1 MKIVIRPF
9 ENSDA
14 AAFVEAVRESLE
26 SLIPW
31 MVWAHEDYAE
41 EEALKWFSYTHL
53 QRRLGVANEYGLFT
67 QDGRLLGGAGLRYS
81 SGPDIP
87 AALGY
92 WVRSSEQRKG
102 IARQAVR
109 QITTQAF
116 EQPDIDVIEILAAES
131 NIASR
136 TVATSVGAELIA
148 IRYGLIVL
156 QSGPINTAI
165 YRLYRPHQ
173 VAE

>member
-9 ENSDA
+9 ESCDA
-14 AAFVEAVRESLE
+14 IAFVEAVRESLN

-31 MVWAHEDYAE
+31 MVWAHEDYTA
-41 EEALKWFSYTHL
+41 EEALKWFSYTYL
-53 QRRLGVANEYGLFT
+53 QRRQGVANECGLFT
-67 QDGRLLGGAGLRYS
+67 EDGRFLGGVGLRYS
-81 SGPDIP
+81 CGPDIP

-102 IARQAVR
+102 IASQAVR
-109 QITTQAF
+109 QIASQAF

-136 TVATSVGAELIA
+136 AVATRAGAELIA
-148 IRYGLIVL
+148 LRYGLIVL
-156 QSGPINTAI
+156 QSGPVNTAI
-165 YRLYRPHQ
+165 YRLYRTHQ

>member
-14 AAFVEAVRESLE
+14 AAFVEAVRESLK

-31 MVWAHEDYAE
+31 MVWAHEDYTE
-41 EEALKWFSYTHL
+41 EDALKWFSYTHL
-53 QRRLGVANEYGLFT
+53 QRRQGVANECGLFT
-67 QDGRLLGGAGLRYS
+67 EDGRLLGGVGLRYS

-92 WVRSSEQRKG
+92 WVRCSEQRKG
-102 IARQAVR
+102 IARQAVC
-109 QITTQAF
+109 QIAAQAF

-136 TVATSVGAELIA
+136 AVATRVGAELIA

-156 QSGPINTAI
+156 KSGPINTAI

>member
-9 ENSDA
+9 ESCDA
-14 AAFVEAVRESLE
+14 IAFVEAVRESLN

-31 MVWAHEDYAE
+31 MVWAHEDYTA

-53 QRRLGVANEYGLFT
+53 QRRQGVANECGLFT
-67 QDGRLLGGAGLRYS
+67 EDGRFLGGVGLRYS
-81 SGPDIP
+81 CGPDIP

-102 IARQAVR
+102 IASQAVR
-109 QITTQAF
+109 QIASQAF
-116 EQPDIDVIEILAAES
+116 EQTDIDVIEILAAES

-136 TVATSVGAELIA
+136 AVATRAGAELIA
-148 IRYGLIVL
+148 LRYGLIVL
-156 QSGPINTAI
+156 QSGPVNTAI
-165 YRLYRPHQ
+165 YRLYRTHQ

>member
-9 ENSDA
+9 ENRDA
-14 AAFVEAVRESLE
+14 GAFAQAVRESLH
-26 SLIPW
+26 SLLPW
-31 MVWAHEDYAE
+31 MVWAHEDYSAE
-41 EEALKWFSYTHL
+41 DALKWFSYTAL
-53 QRRLGVANEYGLFT
+53 QRRQGAANECGLFT
-67 QDGRLLGGAGLRYS
+67 EDGRLLGGIGLRYS

-102 IARQAVR
+102 IARQAVQ
-109 QITTQAF
+109 QIAMEAF
-116 EQPDIDVIEILAAES
+116 QQPDIDEIEILAGES

-136 TVATSVGAELIA
+136 AVATSVGAELIA

-156 QSGPINTAI
+156 DSGPVNTAI
-165 YRLYRPHQ
+165 YRLYRTPQ
-173 VAE
+173 TAR

>member
-1 MKIVIRPF
+1 MKIIIRPF

-14 AAFVEAVRESLE
+14 AAFTDAVRESLGD
-26 SLIPW
+26 LIPW
-31 MVWAHEDYAE
+31 MVWAHKDYTT
-41 EEALKWFSYTHL
+41 EEALEWFSYTHL
-53 QRRLGVANEYGLFT
+53 QRSQGVANELGLFAE
-67 QDGRLLGGAGLRYS
+67 DGRLLGGAGLRYS

-109 QITTQAF
+109 QIISEAF
-116 EQPDIDVIEILAAES
+116 QQPDIDVIEILAGEN

-136 TVATSVGAELIA
+136 AVALSAGAELLA

-156 QSGPINTAI
+156 ESGPINTAI

-173 VAE
+173 AAQ

>member
-14 AAFVEAVRESLE
+14 TAFVEAVRESLK

-31 MVWAHEDYAE
+31 MVWAHEDYAA

-53 QRRLGVANEYGLFT
+53 QRRQGVADEYGLFT
-67 QDGRLLGGAGLRYS
+67 EDGRFLGGVGLRYS
-81 SGPDIP
+81 GGPDMP

-109 QITTQAF
+109 QIAAQAF
-116 EQPDIDVIEILAAES
+116 EQPDIDAIEILAAEN

-136 TVATSVGAELIA
+136 AVAISAGAELIA
-148 IRYGLIVL
+148 LRYGLIVL